1 MRAIKDETIFYGLLY
16 VPERGE
22 GNIFTIHFLPV
33 IYHLR
38 RIFNEFYVPHI
49 TTYFLV

>member
-22 GNIFTIHFLPV
+22 GDIFTIHFFYLSFI
-33 IYHLR
+33 IYAGYSMN
-38 RIFNEFYVPHI
+38 FM
-49 TTYFLV
+49 FLI